1 MDERGALG
9 ERGEAAVA
17 AALER
22 RGFRVLERRYR
33 CRWGEIDLIV
43 RSPEGVLCFVE
54 VKTRSPGAIAAAR
67 ESVTPAKQR
76 RLRAAPHDPEA
87 LHTSFFQI
95 GTGDGLLGGK
105 NDFKPLY
112 DLLVVPAVRY
122 ERSRSSARIFGKP
135 VRLCVAGETGFPA
148 LARQNVKTVF
158 DFFKFALGIVEIAH
172 GAHAH

>member
-22 RGFRVLERRYR
+22 RGFRVLERWYR
-33 CRWGEIDLIV
+33 CRWGEVDLIA

-76 RLRAAPHDPEA
+76 RLRAAAGYYLAEKELDCPCRFDVAEVRD
-87 LHTSFFQI
+87 S
-95 GTGDGLLGGK
+95 GGQ
-105 NDFKPLY
+105 
-112 DLLVVPAVRY
+112 R
-122 ERSRSSARIFGKP
+122 RICY
-135 VRLCVAGETGFPA
+135 LS
-148 LARQNVKTVF
+148 
-158 DFFKFALGIVEIAH
+158 
-172 GAHAH
+172 GAFV